1 MGVALAATA
10 RLLLLATACSAAGLQ
25 CQLMA
30 DRTTVVL
37 YPPDLAPSAQFG
49 RAVEVDAATGERLQ
63 PFAASTSDGLEAVAQ
78 RAMAYCAALPRS
90 VTDGE
95 AGRCGAELGKQMW
108 ACLTGVDQ
116 EAFGRDVGDDL
127 VSSRWLVNQQ
137 VAGGFR
143 GLCGLAARDDDVFA
157 SFRTH
162 PAMAH
167 IIEHVNPEQGEQ
179 YLSLLRQHAPDL
191 LAPKM
196 LKRLRRFDQRGGGQ
210 PIAFGGGVELSPN
223 TLRYAWV
230 HSRLR
235 HHFGGGEERGWA
247 AGWKVCE
254 IGGGYGGQAAL
265 TLSLE
270 PQIRE
275 YVLYDQ
281 PEPAALAARFL
292 KEHPARRPSAK
303 AGRQAPAPA
312 SVRTVGAL
320 EGEMGSVPPAAE
332 DGGPCD
338 LVISNYAVS
347 ELSVSLQWEY
357 AERLILDAKRGYFTV
372 NFQHKSKQDSGNFG
386 RVINALDDRGY
397 EVDQYAEVPQTDDKG
412 LNTVVVATFSNTSEP
427 GEPGVAQ
434 DGDGTVREP
443 QPLPSTP
450 PDLSLEELRG
460 VARLRR
466 AKSAAGGE
474 HAWAELTQPEQRAA
488 LEAAAVLA
496 DSSHSARSEPPPT
509 SSAGEEQELARL
521 TGVARSILQARG
533 GTARE
538 ALWAALAG

>member
-1 MGVALAATA
+1 
-10 RLLLLATACSAAGLQ
+10 
-25 CQLMA
+25 
-30 DRTTVVL
+30 
-37 YPPDLAPSAQFG
+37 
-49 RAVEVDAATGERLQ
+49 
-63 PFAASTSDGLEAVAQ
+63 
-78 RAMAYCAALPRS
+78 
-90 VTDGE
+90 
-95 AGRCGAELGKQMW
+95 
-108 ACLTGVDQ
+108 
-116 EAFGRDVGDDL
+116 
-127 VSSRWLVNQQ
+127 
-137 VAGGFR
+137 
-143 GLCGLAARDDDVFA
+143 
-157 SFRTH
+157 
-162 PAMAH
+162 
-167 IIEHVNPEQGEQ
+167 
-179 YLSLLRQHAPDL
+179 
-191 LAPKM
+191 
-196 LKRLRRFDQRGGGQ
+196 
-210 PIAFGGGVELSPN
+210 
-223 TLRYAWV
+223 
-230 HSRLR
+230 
-235 HHFGGGEERGWA
+235 
-247 AGWKVCE
+247 
-254 IGGGYGGQAAL
+254 
-265 TLSLE
+265 
-270 PQIRE
+270 
-275 YVLYDQ
+275 
-281 PEPAALAARFL
+281 
-292 KEHPARRPSAK
+292 
-303 AGRQAPAPA
+303 
-312 SVRTVGAL
+312 
-320 EGEMGSVPPAAE
+320 MGSVPPAAE